1 MSIDLDYSDLLC
13 SSLPTPVARW
23 KGFPKYNF
31 IGGHND
37 TDNIPIEE
45 MITAVTKVL
54 RREGKSL
61 ATYGLQNGPQGYKP
75 LRDFIV
81 SKLARRSGINVVAD
95 NVLITSG
102 SGQALDLV
110 NTILCEPGDTVLVEQ
125 FSYGSAIGRLR
136 KIGVDPIGIP
146 LDGNGIKIDLL
157 ESKLKEL
164 RNKSIKPKYLYVIP
178 TVQNPS
184 GSIMPE
190 ENRRQLLKLSV
201 EFDLPILEDECYADL
216 LWKSERPMALAAL
229 DNGNRVI
236 HCGSFSKTIAPALRV
251 GYLVADWALL
261 SQILAVKSDSGTG
274 ALEQMMLA
282 EYCTNHFDDHVVKLS
297 NTLKD
302 KLETLME
309 AVKKNFGTAAE
320 FEIPKGGIFLWISLP
335 ENVDTIK
342 LGQLAALEGI
352 ALNPGSEWSTDP
364 KPASSKLRLCFGHP
378 SKEIIEEGVSKLA
391 DICHREF
398 GVPVRGAN
406 KVRN

>member
-1 MSIDLDYSDLLC
+1 
-13 SSLPTPVARW
+13 
-23 KGFPKYNF
+23 
-31 IGGHND
+31 
-37 TDNIPIEE
+37 
-45 MITAVTKVL
+45 
-54 RREGKSL
+54 
-61 ATYGLQNGPQGYKP
+61 
-75 LRDFIV
+75 
-81 SKLARRSGINVVAD
+81 
-95 NVLITSG
+95 
-102 SGQALDLV
+102 LV

-201 EFDLPILEDECYADL
+201 EFDLPILEDECYSDL
-216 LWKSERPMALAAL
+216 LWKPKRPMALAAM

-282 EYCTNHFDDHVVKLS
+282 EYCTNHFDDHVAKLS
-297 NTLKD
+297 NMLKD
-302 KLETLME
+302 KLEILME
-309 AVKKNFGTAAE
+309 VVKKNFGTAAE
-320 FEIPKGGIFLWISLP
+320 FEVPKGGIFLWISLP

-364 KPASSKLRLCFGHP
+364 KSASSKLRLCFGHP
-378 SKEIIEEGVSKLA
+378 SQEIIEEGVSKLA

-406 KVRN
+406 KVRS